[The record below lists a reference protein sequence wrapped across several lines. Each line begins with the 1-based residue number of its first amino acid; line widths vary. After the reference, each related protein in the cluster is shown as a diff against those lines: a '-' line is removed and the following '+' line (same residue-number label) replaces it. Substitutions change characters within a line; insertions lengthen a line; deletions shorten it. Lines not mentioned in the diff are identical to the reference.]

1 MVKNKLF
8 SQHLKKLR
16 IKKGVIMKK
25 INIYPEQATKNKTS
39 VKALIDQIIQGPNH
53 HPKDSSFRLTVSGW
67 SKQAHTTFGFPGT
80 FLKKLDTN
88 VVTEEGHNLE
98 MDYGMVVLPDDDII
112 KIKSAVD
119 VEHQSQLPDD
129 SKIETIFYYVISKI
143 HETNLSTVPII
154 ITNED
159 PGSDVMDYEVFNR
172 VLRVHYII
180 VTSDLI
186 SKRLNILK
194 DIVETRRDFTVEEV
208 LNFAYIAIFVKND
221 AKEII
226 EKTAILFNRFPQI
239 NPDLKI
245 DMHQVLKKMILYHFK
260 DDLKKAGELLYL
272 ISINFT
278 NEEVEKMNSYER
290 EIYAKDQE
298 IIRITEERD
307 QEIIRNKERD
317 QEITK
322 KDQEIKRLS
331 EELNDLKNNKKS

>member
-1 MVKNKLF
+1 M
-8 SQHLKKLR
+8 
-16 IKKGVIMKK
+16 MKK
-25 INIYPEQATKNKTS
+25 INICPEQATKNKTS
-39 VKALIDQIIQGPNH
+39 VKALIDQIIQESNH

-88 VVTEEGHNLE
+88 VVTEDGSNLE

-208 LNFAYIAIFVKND
+208 LNFAYITIFVKKRCQRN
-221 AKEII
+221 
-226 EKTAILFNRFPQI
+226 NRKNRNPFQQI
-239 NPDLKI
+239 PTD
-245 DMHQVLKKMILYHFK
+245 
-260 DDLKKAGELLYL
+260 
-272 ISINFT
+272 
-278 NEEVEKMNSYER
+278 
-290 EIYAKDQE
+290 
-298 IIRITEERD
+298 
-307 QEIIRNKERD
+307 
-317 QEITK
+317 
-322 KDQEIKRLS
+322 
-331 EELNDLKNNKKS
+331 